1 MIPEPFG
8 GEALE
13 EFDPDYFIDNVV
25 EVVENLTGC
34 KVFSC
39 TECGNTI
46 VVEKNL
52 EIPNF
57 CSLCGKKIE
66 WEDLLEQK
74 MDICPKCKKE
84 YPTERYDYCELD
96 GSKLEKI

>member
-1 MIPEPFG
+1 MKPEPFG

-25 EVVENLTGC
+25 EVIENLNAC

-39 TECGNTI
+39 TDCGNTI
-46 VVEKNL
+46 VVEKNK
-52 EIPNF
+52 ETPKF
-57 CSLCGKKIE
+57 CSLCGKQIE
-66 WEDLLEQK
+66 WGDLLAEQ

-84 YPTERYDYCELD
+84 YPADAKDYCEMD
-96 GSKLEKI
+96 GSRLEKG